1 MILNA
6 RQTSQTITI
15 PRWSA
20 LACLSLVLLGG
31 CTNARQAHMAHA
43 RAPSL
48 EEDSPLSHRGG
59 VNPNAPYTTVD
70 HSVHLVKRPSV
81 VDVEAAVPCTAA
93 NLSLFESGASV
104 DGEIRSVR
112 LSLVNH
118 TQQPCRLS
126 GYPSVSLLRSDQSVI
141 GSIVIQKVTATTIE
155 AALHTSLPS
164 GAAEPKLP
172 PHSVL
177 IAPSGEATFEVGWTS
192 RPTCE
197 QVASI
202 AVAAP
207 GTIQSF
213 PVHHSL
219 TVCEGRILLTAV
231 TGGSQV

>member
-1 MILNA
+1 M
-6 RQTSQTITI
+6 RI
-15 PRWSA
+15 PGLVFLTAA
-20 LACLSLVLLGG
+20 LLTG
-31 CTNARQAHMAHA
+31 CTSARNAHIAQKG
-43 RAPSL
+43 APGL

-81 VDVEAAVPCTAA
+81 VDVEAAVPCTASD
-93 NLSLFESGASV
+93 LSLFESGASV

-118 TQQPCRLS
+118 TQRPCRLS
-126 GYPSVSLLRSDQSVI
+126 GYPTVSLLRSDQSVI

-172 PHSVL
+172 PHNVL
-177 IAPSGEATFEVGWTS
+177 LAPSGEATFEVGWTS

-231 TGGSQV
+231 TGGSHV